1 MKDSHFKKMTFK
13 YNYLYFNFSRM
24 LMSPSHPP
32 HVSRATLDC
41 NFSITLLLFHQ
52 CNISFVKF
60 LINKTC
66 RLQDDLRPKSVKCEL
81 GISCF
86 LLIIIWPVPV
96 SCLSPA
102 FHPAE
107 DQV

>member
-1 MKDSHFKKMTFK
+1 MKDSHFKKITFK

-66 RLQDDLRPKSVKCEL
+66 RLQDDLRPKMSSVNL
-81 GISCF
+81 VF
-86 LLIIIWPVPV
+86 
-96 SCLSPA
+96 PA
-102 FHPAE
+102 FCSL
-107 DQV
+107 